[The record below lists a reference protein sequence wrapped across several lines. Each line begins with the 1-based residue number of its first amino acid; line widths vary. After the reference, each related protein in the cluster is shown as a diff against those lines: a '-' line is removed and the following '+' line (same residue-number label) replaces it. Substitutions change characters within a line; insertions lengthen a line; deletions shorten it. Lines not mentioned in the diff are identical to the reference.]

1 MVSQNFMAK
10 KSNLTPSF
18 SYVQKVGI
26 IGAGL
31 MGLEIAALNA
41 RNHFSVQIFDSN
53 SAMLRTVRKRLKE
66 ELADIE
72 DENQL
77 QEMLDLVETGTL
89 EELAD
94 CDLIIEAV
102 VEKFEVKAALYE
114 TFKPFLRPNM
124 IFTTNTSTIPIEKL
138 SEVFPLPRN
147 FAGFHFLHPVWNREL
162 VEVIPST
169 RTSEAV
175 LQRLSDYSLSL
186 EKTPLCVCDCPGF
199 VVNRLLQPY
208 LNEALDF
215 LLKGVSMESI
225 EKAAVNFGMT
235 WGPLRIMDEIGF
247 DTVMNAGKTMLN
259 AYADRVKVSPILLT
273 MVKKKMLGR
282 KAGGGFYL
290 WGKDWREN
298 VHSHDFQPEGF
309 NPAAQEV
316 IDYWKKTDE
325 TKYSLNEIG
334 HQLAMAMADEAERIL
349 NDDVVS
355 EQGQIDM
362 AAVIGLAFPESKRGP
377 LAWKYREMEKK

>member
-1 MVSQNFMAK
+1 MAK
-10 KSNLTPSF
+10 KSNSTPSF
-18 SYVQKVGI
+18 SHVQKVGI

-41 RNHFSVQIFDSN
+41 RNFFSVRIFDSN
-53 SAMLRTVRKRLKE
+53 PAMLKTVRERLAE
-66 ELADIE
+66 ELADIA
-72 DENQL
+72 DESER
-77 QEMLDLVETGTL
+77 QERLDLVETATL
-89 EELAD
+89 EELSE

-102 VEKFEVKAALYE
+102 VEKFEVKSKLYE
-114 TFKPFLRPNM
+114 EFKPFLRPNM

-138 SEVFPLPRN
+138 SEVFPLSRN

-162 VEVIPST
+162 VEIIPSS

-175 LQRLSDYSLSL
+175 LQRLSDYALSL
-186 EKTPLCVCDCPGF
+186 EKTPLCVSDCPGF

-215 LLKGVSMESI
+215 LLKGVSMEAI
-225 EKAAVNFGMT
+225 EKAAVSFGMT
-235 WGPLRIMDEIGF
+235 WGPLRIMDEIGL
-247 DTVMNAGKTMLN
+247 DTVINAGKTMLN
-259 AYADRVKVSPILLT
+259 AYSDRVKVSPILLT

-290 WGKDWREN
+290 WGNNWREN
-298 VHSHDFQPEGF
+298 VHSHDFQPVGF
-309 NPAAQEV
+309 NPAAQEI
-316 IDYWKKTDE
+316 IDYWKKEED
-325 TKYSLNEIG
+325 TKYSSAELG
-334 HQLAMAMADEAERIL
+334 ACLAMAMADEAERIL

-355 EQGQIDM
+355 EQGQVDM
-362 AAVIGLAFPESKRGP
+362 AAVIGLAFPEAKRGP